1 MPPAPEAYG
10 RHGSG
15 ARVLRRG
22 QGCLRTGT
30 NPEKLVAKL
39 VHVGGPALLSYA
51 QPSLDRVTMRQ
62 RAASLLRAGI
72 LAAAAMLLSG
82 CTLSAALR
90 HDEIRSVWGPG
101 RALPPQL
108 VYFATDRVPRDHGFG
123 EAWGGMARC
132 GRTLVPIANALS
144 PAAPDP
150 SLEPIACDG
159 QAAMAAFAGQ
169 LAAAA
174 RARGCNKVLL
184 IAQGFNL
191 TFRVALLHGAQVAM
205 DAQWPCPVLAFDW
218 SSEGRFDRYVAD
230 IERSGYSVPV
240 LIGLLQ
246 ALQAAGLETDVLAH
260 SLGARIALAAVG
272 AVCSKPEPV
281 VGEMI
286 LVAADVSAEPDNDD
300 FGRMLKRDAPCTRR
314 ITIYAS
320 DNDLALMASRSVH
333 GGINRAGQTPLADM
347 QYRSPG
353 IEVIDASLAPSD
365 RSGHAY
371 FIFSY
376 EILTD
381 MMWTLEGASLAERAA
396 QGGLVCADWSG
407 GACIAGAGRYVLK
420 VAPERQPDLGQHL
433 LKQVVPILLPLQ

>member
-1 MPPAPEAYG
+1 M
-10 RHGSG
+10 H
-15 ARVLRRG
+15 
-22 QGCLRTGT
+22 
-30 NPEKLVAKL
+30 
-39 VHVGGPALLSYA
+39 
-51 QPSLDRVTMRQ
+51 Q
-62 RAASLLRAGI
+62 RAGSLLRAGM

-101 RALPPQL
+101 RSLPPQL
-108 VYFATDRVPRDHGFG
+108 VYFVTDRAPRGDGFG

-132 GRTLVPIANALS
+132 GRTLVPIANAVS
-144 PAAPDP
+144 PASPDP

-159 QAAMAAFAGQ
+159 QAAMAAFAGRV
-169 LAAAA
+169 AAAA
-174 RARGCNKVLL
+174 RARSCNRVLL

-191 TFRVALLHGAQVAM
+191 TFRIALLHGAQVAM
-205 DAQWPCPVLAFDW
+205 DAQWPCTVLTFDW
-218 SSEGRFDRYVAD
+218 SSEGRFNRYVAD
-230 IERSGYSVPV
+230 IERSGYSVPF

-260 SLGARIALAAVG
+260 SVGARIALAAVG
-272 AVCSKPEPV
+272 AACSKPEPV

-333 GGINRAGQTPLADM
+333 GGIERAGQMPLADL
-347 QYRSPG
+347 QYRGPG

-365 RSGHAY
+365 LSGHAY
-371 FIFSY
+371 VIFSY
-376 EILTD
+376 EMLTD
-381 MMWTLEGASLAERAA
+381 IMWTLDGARLEERAA

-407 GACIAGAGRYVLK
+407 GACVAGAGRYVLK

>member
-1 MPPAPEAYG
+1 
-10 RHGSG
+10 
-15 ARVLRRG
+15 
-22 QGCLRTGT
+22 
-30 NPEKLVAKL
+30 
-39 VHVGGPALLSYA
+39 
-51 QPSLDRVTMRQ
+51 MRQ
-62 RAASLLRAGI
+62 RAASLLWAGM

-101 RALPPQL
+101 RSLPPPL
-108 VYFATDRVPRDHGFG
+108 VYFATDRAPRGDGFG

-132 GRTLVPIANALS
+132 GRAQVPIANAVN

-150 SLEPIACDG
+150 SLVPIACDG
-159 QAAMAAFAGQ
+159 QAAMTAFAGQ
-169 LAAAA
+169 VAAAA
-174 RARGCNKVLL
+174 RGRRCNKVLL
-184 IAQGFNL
+184 VAQGFNL

-205 DAQWPCPVLAFDW
+205 DAQWPCTVLAFDW
-218 SSEGRFDRYVAD
+218 SSEGRFDRYAAD

-260 SLGARIALAAVG
+260 SVGARIALAAVG

-286 LVAADVSAEPDNDD
+286 LVAADVSAEPNNDD
-300 FGRMLKRDAPCTRR
+300 FGRMLKRDVPCTRR

-320 DNDLALMASRSVH
+320 DNDLALMASRTVH
-333 GGINRAGQTPLADM
+333 GGIERAGQMPLADM
-347 QYRSPG
+347 QYRGPG

-365 RSGHAY
+365 LSGHAY

-376 EILTD
+376 EMLTD
-381 MMWTLEGASLAERAA
+381 MMWTLDGARLEERAA
-396 QGGLVCADWSG
+396 QGGLICADWSG
-407 GACIAGAGRYVLK
+407 GACAADAGRYVLK
-420 VAPERQPDLGQHL
+420 IAPERQPDLGQHL
-433 LKQVVPILLPLQ
+433 LKQLVPILLPLQ